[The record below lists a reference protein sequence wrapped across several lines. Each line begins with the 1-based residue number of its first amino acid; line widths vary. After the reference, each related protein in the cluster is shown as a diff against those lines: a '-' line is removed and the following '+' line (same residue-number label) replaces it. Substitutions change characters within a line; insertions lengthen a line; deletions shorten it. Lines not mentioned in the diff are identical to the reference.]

1 MGTKSGFTAQ
11 EVQEIKRLF
20 VEEGRSLIQIA
31 KILGKGTENSVRNA
45 LVKAKV
51 KRSGEGRKVLERF
64 KPGQTFGRITLLKQL
79 VKSKKL
85 KYHVACD
92 CGYEFDVDPYLL
104 TLDEGHKNKISECP
118 QCKSG
123 SSADRR

>member
-51 KRSGEGRKVLERF
+51 KRPGEGRKVLERF
-64 KPGQTFGRITLLKQL
+64 KPGQKFGRITLLKQL

-104 TLDEGHKNKISECP
+104 TLDDGHKNKISECP

-123 SSADRR
+123 ASADRR